1 MVGNK
6 LNILPRVDRPLA
18 RLKRILL
25 VYGFVLLALM
35 STERLWAQNLVNSG
49 QINNTGTIRVKNQA
63 VGLPSVVDGR
73 FEYFGSDQTV
83 TPVQYKVLVL
93 SGSGTKASPSG
104 NFVVTDSINLGSGV
118 VFHVDSSSV
127 LSLGG
132 YLDERGYFLGR
143 IRKSVDLSGGTTASA
158 FGNIGTTISWNG
170 TAPGVTTITRSSGV
184 ALLGNGHQSIN
195 RYYDINPATN
205 TGLDA
210 SLAFEYRNNELNG
223 HDSTKLQLWKST
235 DGGTTWLYV
244 DAVVDPNTRTITRSN
259 IDAFS
264 LWTAADT
271 ATYPLGLV
279 QTYARIIVRHYID
292 NDGNLNTSSDRLA
305 KPWSI
310 TVHSDSAT
318 GPIVGSV
325 VSDSILE
332 VRSNT
337 GGTFYIVED
346 DSSGWT
352 RLGYQRDI
360 GAPILSTTN
369 TITLTAFPP
378 QTTLLRF
385 YSFKNGSIAG
395 MKFNDL
401 NADSIKSVG
410 DNGIASWK
418 ILLAKNGLPFDSMLT
433 LGDGSYQFNN
443 LGYGTYTVS
452 EHQVSGWKQT
462 YPKTS
467 STYSLVMQSG
477 QNYTAKDFGNYR
489 YGSIAGTM
497 FEDIDGNGANDGSDV
512 PLVGWIVRLVESGI
526 QVDSTLTAG
535 DGTYSFS
542 SLLPGTYTV
551 REALPSGWLQTLPI
565 GGTYTNLVISSD
577 VHQTGKDFG
586 NYRSGVLAGTVYY
599 DRNAN
604 GIKDIDENGIEGW
617 TVTATAGTPLNSQ
630 STTTLLGGSYTFA
643 SLRPD
648 NYTLSLTLKPN
659 WVQSSTPGNYVMH
672 ITSGLTLTGK
682 DFGVASPQDTF
693 KFTTFPVDSLIVA
706 KPVSKLKCTGFT
718 FAFDFKNKTG
728 RTANGIHVEFNNVV
742 TNFTILTPFTNA
754 EDLGRNAQAYN
765 LRDGVVDTGQTI
777 RVEGYSKVTPC
788 KIKIGKWWWLVNDT
802 NISKRK
808 SEGPLATASI
818 QKQIALPNPAN
829 VRDETFKRG
838 FALSGGLRVGIIRK
852 DQARAF
858 GWVRIGKGLDMSK
871 SLYDKFIMQTG
882 TPRGFNLFSNRGR
895 FVGEQKVLS
904 PTKYNNRLFAELVAL
919 KFNLE
924 ASLRG
929 ITPVG
934 LGELVYDDGT
944 NPLSGMLVK
953 NIALKAD
960 TMMTYWSNVASADY
974 YNMDSTVRKIN
985 MAFSGGIDTLSY
997 MTLLSLKGVKSISSV
1012 SYLRLPADIT
1022 PIIKQQQD
1030 IFANRNEVPEGYVL
1044 YQNYPNPFNPVTT
1057 IQLSLPYSSEV
1068 TLKIYN
1074 VLGQEVTTLIDKEIL
1089 DEGMQQV
1096 DFSAEEFP
1104 SGVYFYKVVAK
1115 QITEEGEAGMV
1126 FTDTKKMMYIR

>member
-6 LNILPRVDRPLA
+6 LNILPRENRPRTWLKQVLLA
-18 RLKRILL
+18 YAL
-25 VYGFVLLALM
+25 VLLALL
-35 STERLWAQNLVNSG
+35 STERVWSQNLLNSG

-93 SGSGTKASPSG
+93 SGSGTKASATG

-127 LSLGG
+127 VSLGG
-132 YLDERGYFLGR
+132 YLDENGYLYGK
-143 IRKSVDLSGGTTASA
+143 IRKSVNLSGGTTSSE

-184 ALLGNGHQSIN
+184 ALLGNGNQSIK
-195 RYYDINPATN
+195 RFYDINPSTN

-210 SLAFEYRNNELNG
+210 SLAFKYSSNELNG

-235 DGGTTWLYV
+235 DGGSTWLYV

-264 LWTAADT
+264 LWTASDT
-271 ATYPLGLV
+271 GTYPLGVV

-292 NDGNLNTSSDRLA
+292 GDGNLNTSSDRQA

-310 TVHSDSAT
+310 RVHSDSIN
-318 GPIVGSV
+318 GPVIGSV

-337 GGTFYIVED
+337 GGTFYIVEE
-346 DSSGWT
+346 DSAGWT

-360 GAPILSTTN
+360 GSPILSTTN

-378 QTTLLRF
+378 QTTVLRF
-385 YSFKNGSIAG
+385 YSYKNGSIAG
-395 MKFNDL
+395 MKYNDL
-401 NADSIKSVG
+401 NADSVKNGG
-410 DNGIASWK
+410 DIGIAGWK
-418 ILLAKNGLPFDSMLT
+418 IYLAKNGSPFDSTLT
-433 LGDGSYQFNN
+433 LSDGTYQFSN
-443 LGYGTYTVS
+443 LGFGTYTVS
-452 EHQVSGWKQT
+452 EQHVSGWRQT
-462 YPKTS
+462 YPGTS
-467 STYSLVMQSG
+467 GSYTITMQSG
-477 QNYTAKDFGNYR
+477 QNYTAQDFGNYR

-497 FEDIDGNGANDGSDV
+497 FEDVDGNGAYDGSDL
-512 PLVGWIVRLVESGI
+512 PLSGWIVRLIKLGI

-551 REALPSGWLQTLPI
+551 SEALHAGWLQTLPI
-565 GGTYTNLVISSD
+565 GVTYPNLVISSD
-577 VHQTGKDFG
+577 VHLVSKDFG
-586 NYRSGVLAGTVYY
+586 NYRAGIITGTVYY

-604 GIKDIDENGIEGW
+604 SVRDVDESGLEGW
-617 TVTATAGTPLNSQ
+617 TVTATAGTPMNTQ
-630 STTTLLGGSYTFA
+630 STTTLLGGTYIFA

-648 NYTLSLTLKPN
+648 NYTISLTVKPN
-659 WVQSSTPGNYVMH
+659 WVQSSTPATYSSN
-672 ITSGLTLTGK
+672 ITSGLTLTSK
-682 DFGVASPQDTF
+682 DFGASAPQDTF
-693 KFTTFPVDSLIVA
+693 KFATFPVDSLIIV

-718 FAFDFKNKTG
+718 FAFDFKNNTG
-728 RTANGIHVEFNNVV
+728 RKANGIHVEFNNVV
-742 TNFTILTPFTNA
+742 TEFTSLTPFATA

-765 LRDGVVDTGQTI
+765 FRDGDVDSGQTI
-777 RVEGYSKVTPC
+777 RVTGYSRVTPC
-788 KIKIGKWWWLVNDT
+788 QIRIGKWWWLVNDT

-808 SEGPLATASI
+808 SEGPLKTALFN
-818 QKQIALPNPAN
+818 KQVTPPNPAN

-838 FALSGGLRVGIIRK
+838 FALSGGLRVGVIRK
-852 DQARAF
+852 DQARSF
-858 GWVRIGKGLDMSK
+858 GWVRIGKGLDMTK
-871 SLYDKFIMQTG
+871 TLYDKFMMQTG
-882 TPRGFNLFSNRGR
+882 TPRGFTVFSNRGR
-895 FVGEQKVLS
+895 FVGEQKVLPPS
-904 PTKYNNRLFAELVAL
+904 KYNNRLFAELVAL

-924 ASLRG
+924 ASSRG

-934 LGELVYDDGT
+934 LGELVYDDGL

-953 NIALKAD
+953 DIALRAD
-960 TMMTYWSNVASADY
+960 TMMTYWSTRTVDEY
-974 YNMDSTVRKIN
+974 YNMDTTVRKIN
-985 MAFSGGIDTLSY
+985 SAFSGTIDTLSY
-997 MTLLSLKGVKSISSV
+997 MITLSLKGMKSV
-1012 SYLRLPADIT
+1012 STVPYLRLPADIT
-1022 PIIKQQQD
+1022 PIIQLQKD
-1030 IFANRNEVPEGYVL
+1030 VLANKTEMPEGYML

-1057 IQLSLPYSSEV
+1057 IQFALPYSSEV

-1074 VLGQEVTTLIDKEIL
+1074 VLGQEVTTLVDREIL
-1089 DEGMQQV
+1089 DEGIQYV
-1096 DFSAEEFP
+1096 DFYADEFP
-1104 SGVYFYKVVAK
+1104 TGVYFYKVEAK
-1115 QITEEGEAGMV
+1115 QITEDGQEGIL